1 MKKFVS
7 KIMFAAVA
15 VLSAAGFTSC
25 NNADNPYVPEQI
37 TVQEQ
42 QDKYEV
48 VPAYGLFLSNTI
60 LDMYDVK
67 IVLHSGDKTQE
78 VVPTKTNAYSQDSY
92 DANTI
97 FYKYYYIDVDGRKGV
112 DYAEA
117 QVTPKADIET
127 TIKSMSDDEELTLI
141 YGGDMLKLSVDK
153 TNNRMFEQGYS
164 LFRASDHYAPSKFLL
179 DYENRAKAYEL
190 AISTK

>member
-25 NNADNPYVPEQI
+25 NNADDPYVPEQI

-42 QDKYEV
+42 LKKNEV

-78 VVPTKTNAYSQDSY
+78 VVPTKANAYSQDSY
-92 DANTI
+92 DAKTI
-97 FYKYYYIDVDGRKGV
+97 YYKYYYIDVDGRRGV

-117 QVTPKADIET
+117 KVTPKADIEK
-127 TIKSMSDDEELTLI
+127 TIKSMSDDEVLTLI
-141 YGGDMLKLSVDK
+141 YGGDILKLEIDEAHKS
-153 TNNRMFEQGYS
+153 MYEQGYS
-164 LFRASDHYAPSKFLL
+164 LIMASDHYAPSKFLL
-179 DYENRAKAYEL
+179 DYENRAKVYEHV
-190 AISTK
+190 ISTK